1 MQLNIATTYAITVS
15 SSMRKT
21 KSATDKTTDEALP
34 KWAED
39 EIKSVQFGEPEI
51 LTRTGY
57 ILDIYENDF
66 KIDIQLY
73 EALPDGRTIIEGL
86 NVPRSSQ
93 IVDFMKGVVY
103 EFKIKMFHG
112 SLSSKLIE
120 LLRTKFAIE
129 MDTIYR
135 FDLEEIQMMDVESDL
150 PSMPPSSDGEDED
163 GEDGKG

>member
-1 MQLNIATTYAITVS
+1 MG
-15 SSMRKT
+15 KT
-21 KSATDKTTDEALP
+21 KSASSRSSEDEALP

-86 NVPRSSQ
+86 NVPRSSK

-103 EFKIKMFHG
+103 EFKIKMFSG
-112 SLSSKLIE
+112 SLSSKLVE

-163 GEDGKG
+163 GEDGKE

>member
-1 MQLNIATTYAITVS
+1 MG
-15 SSMRKT
+15 KT
-21 KSATDKTTDEALP
+21 KSASSKSSEDEALP

-39 EIKSVQFGEPEI
+39 EIKSVQFGQPEI

-86 NVPRSSQ
+86 NVPRSSK
-93 IVDFMKGVVY
+93 ITDFMKGVVY

-112 SLSSKLIE
+112 SLSSKLVE

-150 PSMPPSSDGEDED
+150 PSMPASSDGEDED
-163 GEDGKG
+163 GEDGKE

>member
-1 MQLNIATTYAITVS
+1 MG
-15 SSMRKT
+15 KT
-21 KSATDKTTDEALP
+21 KSASSRSSEDEALP

-86 NVPRSSQ
+86 NVPRSSK

-112 SLSSKLIE
+112 SLSSKLVE

-135 FDLEEIQMMDVESDL
+135 FDLEELQMMDVESDL
-150 PSMPPSSDGEDED
+150 PSMSPSSDGEDEEVD
-163 GEDGKG
+163 DGKE

>member
-1 MQLNIATTYAITVS
+1 MG
-15 SSMRKT
+15 KT
-21 KSATDKTTDEALP
+21 KSAASRSSEDEALP

-86 NVPRSSQ
+86 NVPRSSK
-93 IVDFMKGVVY
+93 ITDFMKGVVY
-103 EFKIKMFHG
+103 EFKIKMFRG
-112 SLSSKLIE
+112 SLSSKLVE

-163 GEDGKG
+163 GEDGKE

>member
-1 MQLNIATTYAITVS
+1 MG
-15 SSMRKT
+15 KT
-21 KSATDKTTDEALP
+21 KSASRRSSEDEALP

-39 EIKSVQFGEPEI
+39 EIKSVQFGQPEI

-66 KIDIQLY
+66 KMDIQLY

-86 NVPRSSQ
+86 NVPRSLKL
-93 IVDFMKGVVY
+93 VDFMKGVVY

-112 SLSSKLIE
+112 PLSSKLVE

-129 MDTIYR
+129 MDRIYR
-135 FDLEEIQMMDVESDL
+135 FDLEELQMMDVESDL
-150 PSMPPSSDGEDED
+150 PSMSSTSSDGEDE
-163 GEDGKG
+163 EDDEKE

>member
-1 MQLNIATTYAITVS
+1 MG
-15 SSMRKT
+15 KT
-21 KSATDKTTDEALP
+21 KSASSRSSEDEALP

-86 NVPRSSQ
+86 NVPRSSK

-112 SLSSKLIE
+112 SLSSKLVE
-120 LLRTKFAIE
+120 LLRTKYTIE

-135 FDLEEIQMMDVESDL
+135 FDLEELQMMDVESDL

-163 GEDGKG
+163 GEDGKE

>member
-1 MQLNIATTYAITVS
+1 MG
-15 SSMRKT
+15 KT
-21 KSATDKTTDEALP
+21 KSASSRSSEDEALP

-86 NVPRSSQ
+86 NVPRSSK

-112 SLSSKLIE
+112 SLSSKLVE

-135 FDLEEIQMMDVESDL
+135 FDLEELQMMDVESDL
-150 PSMPPSSDGEDED
+150 PSISPSSDGEDEEVD
-163 GEDGKG
+163 DGKE

>member
-1 MQLNIATTYAITVS
+1 MG
-15 SSMRKT
+15 KT
-21 KSATDKTTDEALP
+21 KSASSRSSEDEALP

-112 SLSSKLIE
+112 SLSSKLVE

-135 FDLEEIQMMDVESDL
+135 FDLEELQMMDVESDL

>member
-1 MQLNIATTYAITVS
+1 MG
-15 SSMRKT
+15 KT
-21 KSATDKTTDEALP
+21 KSASSRSSEDEALP

-39 EIKSVQFGEPEI
+39 EIKSVQFGDPEI

-112 SLSSKLIE
+112 SLSSKLVE

-163 GEDGKG
+163 GEDGKE

>member
-1 MQLNIATTYAITVS
+1 MG
-15 SSMRKT
+15 KT
-21 KSATDKTTDEALP
+21 KSASSRSSEDEALP

-86 NVPRSSQ
+86 NVPRSSK
-93 IVDFMKGVVY
+93 IVYFMKGVVY

-112 SLSSKLIE
+112 SLSSKLVE

-135 FDLEEIQMMDVESDL
+135 FDLEELQMMDVESDL
-150 PSMPPSSDGEDED
+150 SSMPPSSDGEDEEE
-163 GEDGKG
+163 EDGKE

>member
-1 MQLNIATTYAITVS
+1 MG
-15 SSMRKT
+15 KT
-21 KSATDKTTDEALP
+21 KSASSRSSEDEALP

-150 PSMPPSSDGEDED
+150 PSMPPSSDGEDEN
-163 GEDGKG
+163 GEDGKE

>member
-1 MQLNIATTYAITVS
+1 MG
-15 SSMRKT
+15 KT
-21 KSATDKTTDEALP
+21 KSASSRSSEDEALP

-39 EIKSVQFGEPEI
+39 EIKSVQFGDPEI

-112 SLSSKLIE
+112 SLSSKLVE
-120 LLRTKFAIE
+120 LLRTKYTIE

>member
-1 MQLNIATTYAITVS
+1 MG
-15 SSMRKT
+15 KT
-21 KSATDKTTDEALP
+21 KSASSRSSEGEALP

-39 EIKSVQFGEPEI
+39 EIKSVQFGDPEI

-112 SLSSKLIE
+112 SLSSKLVE

-135 FDLEEIQMMDVESDL
+135 FDLEELQMMDVESDL

-163 GEDGKG
+163 GEDGKE

>member
-1 MQLNIATTYAITVS
+1 MG
-15 SSMRKT
+15 KT
-21 KSATDKTTDEALP
+21 KSASSRSSEDEALP
-34 KWAED
+34 QWAED
-39 EIKSVQFGEPEI
+39 EIKSVQFGQPEI
-51 LTRTGY
+51 LARTGY

-86 NVPRSSQ
+86 NVPRSSK

-103 EFKIKMFHG
+103 EFKIKMFRG
-112 SLSSKLIE
+112 SLSSKLVE

-163 GEDGKG
+163 GEDGKE